1 MKINKKGL
9 DAELGVQFA
18 PILRRR
24 VQTKLVRAAR
34 EVESILMKE
43 FDAHPVTK
51 EIKGGSGAS
60 NISGT
65 LGGYGNLFT
74 YIGFNDSD
82 NPIEILRALLSNS
95 INVKILPPKS
105 KQMIQEAI
113 ISLPTKAEIEASTP
127 LPWAAGRSWSK
138 GIEEGISG
146 LGQYLNKQSGDHGRS
161 SGGVQSDGKIRSS
174 GFSGVDYLSGILKS
188 LLINV
193 RTSIKK

>member
-24 VQTKLVRAAR
+24 VQAKLIRAAR

-43 FDAHPVTK
+43 FDAHPVTR
-51 EIKGGSGAS
+51 EIKEGAGAS

-74 YIGFNDSD
+74 YIGFSDSD
-82 NPIEILRALLSNS
+82 NPIEIVRALLSNS
-95 INVKILPPKS
+95 LNVKMLPPRG

-127 LPWAAGRSWSK
+127 LPWAAGRSWAK

-161 SGGVQSDGKIRSS
+161 GGGVQSDEKIRSS
-174 GFSGVDYLSGILKS
+174 GFRSVDYLSGILGNLSKN
-188 LLINV
+188 IQ
-193 RTSIKK
+193 TSFKK